1 MCKIMEVLSK
11 LELLIAKRKK
21 NVFIGELPLATKP
34 FFFGVLNN
42 TCRDGFSRVIGYPQG
57 ARRKYH
63 DDVSVMVISLE
74 GRIWRS
80 SG

>member
-1 MCKIMEVLSK
+1 MCLGLDICKIMEVLSK

-42 TCRDGFSRVIGYPQG
+42 TCRDGFSRVIGYPPG
-57 ARRKYH
+57 
-63 DDVSVMVISLE
+63 
-74 GRIWRS
+74 
-80 SG
+80 